1 MSDVLPL
8 RHGARSAKLDRPTPR
23 RRKIQERVMFNLSEI
38 MQSAQG
44 GQAIPNLAK
53 QFGLTPEQTQAAI
66 NALLPAFSVG
76 LQNQAQNMGSLSQI
90 IGAMLGGQHATTFDD
105 PNSHLNQQTMSAG
118 NNVLGQLFGPGQAT
132 SAIAQQVSKA
142 TGVNPGILMAM
153 MPVIASML
161 MSGMFKSASNQGLG
175 GLLGQLASGAFGG
188 AAGAGAAPAGQMP
201 GQAGGGILGNII
213 GSVMGNMMHAGA
225 AAPQPGGAPAAPQS
239 GGSPAGMP
247 GMSPA
252 MQAGLDVLTGMF
264 QTGAQVQSAHA
275 SALQDILNAYMKGA
289 VGKPS

>member
-1 MSDVLPL
+1 
-8 RHGARSAKLDRPTPR
+8 
-23 RRKIQERVMFNLSEI
+23 MFNLSEI

-44 GQAIPNLAK
+44 GQAISNLAR
-53 QFGLTPEQTQAAI
+53 QFGLTQEQTQAAI

-90 IGAMLGGQHATTFDD
+90 IGAMTGGQHATTFDD
-105 PNSHLNQQTMSAG
+105 PNSHLNQQTVSAG

-142 TGVNPGILMAM
+142 TGLNPGILMAM

-161 MSGMFKSASNQGLG
+161 MSGMFKSAANQGLG

-188 AAGAGAAPAGQMP
+188 AGGPGAVPGAQMP
-201 GQAGGGILGNII
+201 GQAGGGILGNIL
-213 GSVMGNMMHAGA
+213 GSVMGSMMSGGA
-225 AAPQPGGAPAAPQS
+225 VPTPGQPGGPAVATQPGAS
-239 GGSPAGMP
+239 SAGMP
-247 GMSPA
+247 GMNPA
-252 MQAGLDVLTGMF
+252 VQAGLNVLTSMF
-264 QTGAQVQSAHA
+264 NTGTQVQSAHA

-289 VGKPS
+289 TGKTS

>member
-1 MSDVLPL
+1 
-8 RHGARSAKLDRPTPR
+8 
-23 RRKIQERVMFNLSEI
+23 MFNLSEI

-90 IGAMLGGQHATTFDD
+90 IGAMLGGQHSTTFDD
-105 PNSHLNQQTMSAG
+105 PNSHLNQQTASAG
-118 NNVLGQLFGPGQAT
+118 NDVLGQLFGPGQAT

-142 TGVNPGILMAM
+142 TGVNPGVLMAM
-153 MPVIASML
+153 MPIIASML

-188 AAGAGAAPAGQMP
+188 PAGATSQAQGQP
-201 GQAGGGILGNII
+201 AGGGLGNILSDVMGSMMQ
-213 GSVMGNMMHAGA
+213 GSVSGAQPGRSA
-225 AAPQPGGAPAAPQS
+225 AAPQA
-239 GGSPAGMP
+239 GSPSIGMP
-247 GMSPA
+247 GMNPA
-252 MQAGLDVLTGMF
+252 MQAGLEVLTGMF
-264 QTGAQVQSAHA
+264 KTGAQVQSAHM
-275 SALQDILNAYMKGA
+275 SALQDIVNAYMKGA
-289 VGKPS
+289 SGKAS

>member
-1 MSDVLPL
+1 
-8 RHGARSAKLDRPTPR
+8 
-23 RRKIQERVMFNLSEI
+23 MFNLSEI

-289 VGKPS
+289 AGKPS

>member
-1 MSDVLPL
+1 
-8 RHGARSAKLDRPTPR
+8 
-23 RRKIQERVMFNLSEI
+23 

-188 AAGAGAAPAGQMP
+188 AAGAGAAPGGQMP

-264 QTGAQVQSAHA
+264 QTGAQVQGAHA

-289 VGKPS
+289 AGKPS

>member
-1 MSDVLPL
+1 
-8 RHGARSAKLDRPTPR
+8 
-23 RRKIQERVMFNLSEI
+23 
-38 MQSAQG
+38 
-44 GQAIPNLAK
+44 
-53 QFGLTPEQTQAAI
+53 
-66 NALLPAFSVG
+66 
-76 LQNQAQNMGSLSQI
+76 MGSLSQI

-289 VGKPS
+289 AGKPS

>member
-1 MSDVLPL
+1 
-8 RHGARSAKLDRPTPR
+8 
-23 RRKIQERVMFNLSEI
+23 MFNLSEI

-53 QFGLTPEQTQAAI
+53 QFGLTQEQAESAI

-105 PNSHLNQQTMSAG
+105 PNAHLNQQTMSAG

-132 SAIAQQVSKA
+132 SAIAQQVSRA
-142 TGVNPGILMAM
+142 TGINPGILMAM

-161 MSGMFKSASNQGLG
+161 MSGLFKSASNQGLG

-188 AAGAGAAPAGQMP
+188 AAGTAPAGQAP
-201 GQAGGGILGNII
+201 GQPGGGVLGNIL
-213 GSVMGNMMHAGA
+213 SNVVGNMMHAQPGGTA
-225 AAPQPGGAPAAPQS
+225 SAPQPGT
-239 GGSPAGMP
+239 GSPGMP
-247 GMSPA
+247 GMNPA

-264 QTGAQVQSAHA
+264 KSGAQAQSAHV
-275 SALQDILNAYMKGA
+275 SAMQDILNAYMRGA
-289 VGKPS
+289 SGKTS